1 MNNISI
7 NDNWNISVL
16 VLVLII
22 FLIYKIYESI
32 NDTDMNNANVVTQ
45 TKNIL

>member
-32 NDTDMNNANVVTQ
+32 NDTDMHNADVVTQ
-45 TKNIL
+45 SKNIL